1 MKDIPSVLSGCT
13 LGRTVDSLSRAS
25 YQCKCLLTAV
35 FWMYEADMNDV
46 PSTMG
51 RLATYTQ
58 IIAALQNGDLVAER
72 S

>member
-1 MKDIPSVLSGCT
+1 
-13 LGRTVDSLSRAS
+13 
-25 YQCKCLLTAV
+25 
-35 FWMYEADMNDV
+35 MNDV